1 MVGVG
6 VGWWARGR
14 AGARA
19 RGRVGAWAARFRP
32 PGAHGARAQPRQ
44 GITARRR
51 SLANPGPPQSWR
63 IVVRFSEVRGLT
75 EQLPYS
81 SFAARRGSEA
91 NPACSEG

>member
-63 IVVRFSEVRGLT
+63 IVVRFL
-75 EQLPYS
+75 
-81 SFAARRGSEA
+81 RGSWFDRTASLQQFRRSSRERSK
-91 NPACSEG
+91 PSPQ